1 MAVTTIPKA
10 GITDDAVDNTKLDL
24 TSNYAFTGT
33 ISGAGRVLQQQFA
46 NFNLSGASTTSTSY
60 VATDITD
67 SITPSSTSSKIMIT
81 AQVPMFVKSSQSS
94 GGANWFARGHIALYR
109 DSTQFIDNTSMGGSG
124 YTTSSYNY
132 GHVEGYA
139 TWSWLDSPST
149 TSAVAYK
156 IYVKLSTLQGTG
168 QVEYNGPSSISLMEM
183 QN

>member
-1 MAVTTIPKA
+1 MSKTQISTG
-10 GITDDAVDNTKLDL
+10 GIADDAVTVAK
-24 TSNYAFTGT
+24 ATGF
-33 ISGAGRVLQQQFA
+33 GKVLQQQFA
-46 NFNLSGASTTSTSY
+46 NFNLSSTATTSTSY
-60 VATDITD
+60 AATDITD

-81 AQVPMFVKSSQSS
+81 AQIPLFVKSTQSG
-94 GGANWFARGHIALYR
+94 GGANWFARGHVALYR

-149 TSAVAYK
+149 TSSVAYK
-156 IYVKLSTLQGTG
+156 VYVKLSTLQGTG
-168 QVEYNGPSSISLMEM
+168 SMEYNGVSSISLMEM

>member
-1 MAVTTIPKA
+1 MSKTQIATG
-10 GITDDAVDNTKLDL
+10 GIADDAVTVAK
-24 TSNYAFTGT
+24 ATGF
-33 ISGAGRVLQQQFA
+33 GKVLQQQFA
-46 NFNLSGASTTSTSY
+46 NFNLSSTATTSTSY
-60 VATDITD
+60 AATDITD

-81 AQVPMFVKSSQSS
+81 AQIPLFVKSTQSG
-94 GGANWFARGHIALYR
+94 GGANWFARGHVALYR

-149 TSAVAYK
+149 TSSVAYK
-156 IYVKLSTLQGTG
+156 VYVKLSTLQGTG
-168 QVEYNGPSSISLMEM
+168 SMEYNGVSSISLMEM

>member
-1 MAVTTIPKA
+1 MSKTQIATG
-10 GITDDAVDNTKLDL
+10 GIADDAVTAAK
-24 TSNYAFTGT
+24 ATGF
-33 ISGAGRVLQQQFA
+33 GKVLQQQFA
-46 NFNLSGASTTSTSY
+46 NFNLSSTATTSTSY
-60 VATDITD
+60 AATDITD

-81 AQVPMFVKSSQSS
+81 AQIPLFVKSTQSG
-94 GGANWFARGHIALYR
+94 GGANWFARGHVALYR

-149 TSAVAYK
+149 TSSVAYK
-156 IYVKLSTLQGTG
+156 VYVKLSTLQGTG
-168 QVEYNGPSSISLMEM
+168 SMEYNGVSSISLMEM

>member
-1 MAVTTIPKA
+1 MSKTQIATG
-10 GITDDAVDNTKLDL
+10 GIADDAVTAAK
-24 TSNYAFTGT
+24 ATGF
-33 ISGAGRVLQQQFA
+33 GKVLQQQFA
-46 NFNLSGASTTSTSY
+46 NFNLSSTATTSTSY
-60 VATDITD
+60 AATDITD

-81 AQVPMFVKSSQSS
+81 AQIPLFVKSTQSG
-94 GGANWFARGHIALYR
+94 GGANWFARGHVALYR

-149 TSAVAYK
+149 TSSVAYK
-156 IYVKLSTLQGTG
+156 VYVKLSTLQGTG
-168 QVEYNGPSSISLMEM
+168 SMEDNGVSSISLMEM

>member
-1 MAVTTIPKA
+1 MSVTKIPST
-10 GITDDAVDNTKLDL
+10 GIDQTTDF
-24 TSNYAFTGT
+24 AFTGT
-33 ISGAGRVLQQQFA
+33 VSGAGRVLQQQFA

>member
-1 MAVTTIPKA
+1 MSKTQIPTG
-10 GITDDAVDNTKLDL
+10 GIADDAVTVAK
-24 TSNYAFTGT
+24 ATGF
-33 ISGAGRVLQQQFA
+33 GKVLQQQFA
-46 NFNLSGASTTSTSY
+46 NFNLSSTATTSTSY
-60 VATDITD
+60 TATDITD
-67 SITPSSTSSKIMIT
+67 SITPSSSSSKIMIT
-81 AQVPMFVKSSQSS
+81 AQVPLFVKSTQSS
-94 GGANWFARGHIALYR
+94 GGANWFARGHVALYR

-156 IYVKLSTLQGTG
+156 VYVKLSTLQGTG
-168 QVEYNGPSSISLMEM
+168 SMEYNGVSSISLMEM

>member
-1 MAVTTIPKA
+1 MALSTIGTNSIA
-10 GITDDAVDNTKLDL
+10 DDAVTVAK
-24 TSNYAFTGT
+24 ATGF
-33 ISGAGRVLQQQFA
+33 GKVLQQQFA
-46 NFNLSGASTTSTSY
+46 NFNLSSTATTSTSY
-60 VATDITD
+60 TATDITD
-67 SITPSSTSSKIMIT
+67 SITPSSSSSKIMIT
-81 AQVPMFVKSSQSS
+81 AQVPLFVKSTQSS
-94 GGANWFARGHIALYR
+94 GGANWFARGHVALYR

-156 IYVKLSTLQGTG
+156 VYVKLSTLQGTG
-168 QVEYNGPSSISLMEM
+168 SMEYNGPSSISLMEM

>member
-1 MAVTTIPKA
+1 MSKTQIPTG
-10 GITDDAVDNTKLDL
+10 GIADDAVTVAK
-24 TSNYAFTGT
+24 ATGF
-33 ISGAGRVLQQQFA
+33 GKVLQQQFA
-46 NFNLSGASTTSTSY
+46 NFNLSSTATTSTSY
-60 VATDITD
+60 TATDITD
-67 SITPSSTSSKIMIT
+67 SITPSSSSSKIMIT
-81 AQVPMFVKSSQSS
+81 AQVPLFVRANQSS

-109 DSTQFIDNTSMGGSG
+109 DSTQFIDNISLGGSG

-156 IYVKLSTLQGTG
+156 VYVKLSTLQGTG